1 MKTEDI
7 TRRFDYHP
15 PRSVQRRNAHEDVR
29 SLLRDVAHELN
40 HLLPDGEQSRE
51 KEHAIA
57 KLEEAQFWA
66 NAALARCDD
75 PNATVSREEAGAGP
89 PDLG

>member
-7 TRRFDYHP
+7 THRFDYWP

-40 HLLPDGEQSRE
+40 HLMPEGRE
-51 KEHAIA
+51 ASEAIS

-66 NAALARCDD
+66 NAALARSDD

-89 PDLG
+89 PD

>member
-7 TRRFDYHP
+7 THRFDYHP

-40 HLLPDGEQSRE
+40 HLIPETREQE
-51 KEHAIA
+51 YVIA

-66 NAALARCDD
+66 NAALARSDD
-75 PNATVSREEAGAGP
+75 PSATVSHEEAKAGP

>member
-1 MKTEDI
+1 MDIEDV
-7 TRRFDYHP
+7 TRRFDYWP

-29 SLLRDVAHELN
+29 ALLRDAAHELYY
-40 HLLPDGEQSRE
+40 LLPENDQVARE

-57 KLEEAQFWA
+57 KLEEAQFWG

-89 PDLG
+89 PDP